1 MIQKKI
7 EIYPDV
13 SAIGDRLA
21 EFLYKSTEQ
30 RISFVLS
37 GGDTP
42 RKIFNHLGKNHAS
55 LPWHNID
62 FFWGDERCV
71 PPDHPESNYLMAKMH
86 LFDTILPG
94 SSNIHRIHGED
105 KPETEIPRYRKEIF
119 EFVQLENQKPVFDV
133 MMLGVG
139 EDGHTAS
146 IFPDQ
151 LHLLYSE
158 NICELAIHPQTGRKR
173 ITLTGP
179 VIKMAKNILFIAT
192 GKNKS
197 DIISRIILNK
207 EGSENLPACLISPEN
222 GQLFWLLDR
231 EASSDL

>member
-1 MIQKKI
+1 MMRKNI
-7 EIYPDV
+7 EIYPDI

-21 EFLYKSTEQ
+21 EFLYNAKDR
-30 RISFVLS
+30 RISVVLS

-42 RKIFNHLGKNHAS
+42 KMIFNHLGKDHAS
-55 LPWHNID
+55 IAWQHID

-71 PPDHPESNYLMAKMH
+71 PPDHPESNYRMAKIH
-86 LFDTILPG
+86 LFDTTRPG
-94 SSNIHRIHGED
+94 LANIHRIRGED
-105 KPETEIPRYRKEIF
+105 PPEQEIPRYEKEITDYVKF
-119 EFVQLENQKPVFDV
+119 KDRKPVFDI
-133 MMLGVG
+133 MMLGIG

-158 NICELAIHPQTGRKR
+158 NICELAIHPQTGQRR

-179 VIKMAKNILFIAT
+179 VIQMAKNILFIAT

-197 DIISRIILNK
+197 EIISRILLSGK
-207 EGSENLPACLISPEN
+207 GCETLPAYQIKPEN
-222 GQLFWLLDR
+222 GQLFWLLD
-231 EASSDL
+231 EDASSGL